1 LDKDV
6 AMEKAENKISPHHV
20 TSRLIDL
27 VIQLPEH
34 EQLALLERLE
44 HRKKIQNNQ
53 IGSMEIEPHSKT
65 PRYASGDY
73 IYWDLFG

>member
-1 LDKDV
+1 
-6 AMEKAENKISPHHV
+6 MEKAENKISPHHI
-20 TSRLIDL
+20 TSHLIDL

-34 EQLALLERLE
+34 EQWALLERLE
-44 HRKKIQNNQ
+44 RRQKVQDNRIN
-53 IGSMEIEPHSKT
+53 SMEIEPHSKT

>member
-1 LDKDV
+1 
-6 AMEKAENKISPHHV
+6 MEKAENKISSHHI
-20 TSRLIDL
+20 TSRLIHL

-44 HRKKIQNNQ
+44 SRQKTQDNQ
-53 IGSMEIEPHSKT
+53 ISSMEIEPHSKT

>member
-1 LDKDV
+1 
-6 AMEKAENKISPHHV
+6 MEKAENKTSPHHI

-27 VIQLPEH
+27 VIRLSEH
-34 EQLALLERLE
+34 EQSALLERLE
-44 HRKKIQNNQ
+44 HRKKNQNNQ
-53 IGSMEIEPHSKT
+53 ISSMEIEPHSKT

>member
-6 AMEKAENKISPHHV
+6 AMEKAENKISPHHII
-20 TSRLIDL
+20 SRLIDL

-34 EQLALLERLE
+34 EQLALLERLK
-44 HRKKIQNNQ
+44 RRQRFQDNQ
-53 IGSMEIEPHSKT
+53 INSMEIEPHSKT
-65 PRYASGDY
+65 PRYASGNY